1 MKQTKNRPSNKLS
14 AGNQN
19 THSKPQKS
27 EIASQSLTKIL
38 NLIRSETVITRQE
51 IERLSEFGRTIV
63 TSRLGKL
70 SELNLIEE
78 NQLGA
83 TSGGRAPKL
92 VEFKKYAGCILV
104 ANLDQTAIGAGIA
117 DLSGNLIMEHHEASN
132 LTAPPKQ
139 TIDRLIILFEW
150 LIEKHGHMGP
160 VWGISISAPSPV
172 PDTSDDL
179 FLSKTP
185 FFLPGWEEACLIE
198 KLISHFKVPVWLRS
212 SVEMMTMGELKAG
225 AGKNVKDMIFLKV
238 GQRIGAGIVF
248 NDQLY
253 RGANGAAGLIG
264 QLPVKVGDHYIP
276 LEVAAGADSIEKQ
289 GNIAAK
295 NGESPY
301 LADILKRN
309 NQLTSV
315 DIGQAALSGDLTSM
329 DIISK
334 AGRLIGHSIASLT
347 SMLNPAL
354 IILSGNLALTNDVLL
369 AAVREVVYRESHPLV
384 TRDLEILRSQMGSSA
399 GLVGAAL
406 VAVEALF
413 SNEMLRGWILTGK
426 PFEHLAFIHTLN
438 VVNSRLEKAQSVQ
451 VATSAPSV
459 IKLN

>member
-1 MKQTKNRPSNKLS
+1 MKKTKKTSHNRTSDV
-14 AGNQN
+14 NQN
-19 THSKPQKS
+19 SRLKPRKNDM
-27 EIASQSLTKIL
+27 ASQSLTNIL

-51 IERLSEFGRTIV
+51 IERHTELGRTVV
-63 TSRLGKL
+63 TSRLSKL
-70 SELNLIEE
+70 SELGLIEE
-78 NQLGA
+78 NQLGE

-139 TIDRLIILFEW
+139 TINRLITLFEW
-150 LIEKHGHMGP
+150 LIEKHGHIGP

-172 PDTSDDL
+172 PNTSDDL
-179 FLSKTP
+179 FLSRTP

-225 AGKNVKDMIFLKV
+225 AGKNVKDMLFLKV

-248 NDQLY
+248 NDSLY

-264 QLPVKVGDHYIP
+264 QLPIKVDNQYIP
-276 LEVAAGADSIEKQ
+276 LEVAAGADSIEKE

-301 LADILKRN
+301 LAEILKRN

-315 DIGQAALSGDLTSM
+315 DIGQAALSGDITSM

-347 SMLNPAL
+347 SMLNPAV
-354 IILSGNLALTNDVLL
+354 IILSGNVALTNDVLL

-384 TRDLEILRSQMGSSA
+384 TRDLKILRSQMGSSA

-413 SNEMLRGWILTGK
+413 SNEILRGWILTGK
-426 PFEHLAFIHTLN
+426 PFEHLEFINTLKITN
-438 VVNSRLEKAQSVQ
+438 ARLKEFQTEKIAVSI
-451 VATSAPSV
+451 P
-459 IKLN
+459 